1 MPELVEL
8 DDADANTDEAGNASE
23 AGDANLAVL
32 VQAANNEVF
41 RNQCDSVVTHA
52 VYTVIIM
59 EPVENHMCN

>member
-23 AGDANLAVL
+23 TDANLAVL

-52 VYTVIIM
+52 VYTVINM
-59 EPVENHMCN
+59 EPVKNHMCN